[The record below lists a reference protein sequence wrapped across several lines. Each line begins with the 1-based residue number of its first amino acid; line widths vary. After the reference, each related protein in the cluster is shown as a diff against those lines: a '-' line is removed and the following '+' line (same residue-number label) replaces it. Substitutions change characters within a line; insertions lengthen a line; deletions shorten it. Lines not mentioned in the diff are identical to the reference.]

1 MEKRRR
7 RRNKRDKRRA
17 QRTII
22 ALRAPPKVLS
32 APRWKSSFSSRRF
45 APAAIS
51 ERRPLFARLDQ
62 PRSPIQFARA
72 MLETQS
78 SPSSRRHFP
87 PLCQKKKQFSWGYI
101 KRKGKKQEQEKE
113 LFLLDCIY
121 LYYVVYT
128 TDIFLSSL
136 KLKKKEKDGRAEKKV
151 KRGLGTLFGPS
162 LAVSLSGEREREPK
176 LPIGCDDGTN
186 LLASPFLTRK
196 IPSGPAVT
204 RAGRNEQESRGGEI
218 IRKDELPKRRK
229 VEAHF
234 LSLSCCAVDIPP
246 SASKMAS
253 PSCAHGPTQM
263 REGHARRRE
272 RESNRGR
279 SRWNEGTC
287 GRLDT
292 FGFKGAWRDVRDIT
306 KKQKCCQTRK
316 EKGMRKGGENV
327 GNHHLLW
334 RRSSERPWRWLAP
347 HVSCF
352 ARRVMLAR
360 HYRWWYTRNENV
372 FLPNSER
379 GSRLLFIWV
388 RRKKNR
394 FK

>member
-1 MEKRRR
+1 MSYQKEEKLRLIFSLSRVVLSTFLRQRRKWPRRR
-7 RRNKRDKRRA
+7 
-17 QRTII
+17 
-22 ALRAPPKVLS
+22 ALM
-32 APRWKSSFSSRRF
+32 APRKWEK
-45 APAAIS
+45 
-51 ERRPLFARLDQ
+51 
-62 PRSPIQFARA
+62 A
-72 MLETQS
+72 M
-78 SPSSRRHFP
+78 P
-87 PLCQKKKQFSWGYI
+87 
-101 KRKGKKQEQEKE
+101 
-113 LFLLDCIY
+113 
-121 LYYVVYT
+121 V
-128 TDIFLSSL
+128 
-136 KLKKKEKDGRAEKKV
+136 
-151 KRGLGTLFGPS
+151 
-162 LAVSLSGEREREPK
+162 GE
-176 LPIGCDDGTN
+176 
-186 LLASPFLTRK
+186 
-196 IPSGPAVT
+196 
-204 RAGRNEQESRGGEI
+204 
-218 IRKDELPKRRK
+218 
-229 VEAHF
+229 
-234 LSLSCCAVDIPP
+234 
-246 SASKMAS
+246 
-253 PSCAHGPTQM
+253 
-263 REGHARRRE
+263 RE

>member
-1 MEKRRR
+1 
-7 RRNKRDKRRA
+7 
-17 QRTII
+17 
-22 ALRAPPKVLS
+22 
-32 APRWKSSFSSRRF
+32 
-45 APAAIS
+45 
-51 ERRPLFARLDQ
+51 
-62 PRSPIQFARA
+62 
-72 MLETQS
+72 
-78 SPSSRRHFP
+78 
-87 PLCQKKKQFSWGYI
+87 
-101 KRKGKKQEQEKE
+101 
-113 LFLLDCIY
+113 
-121 LYYVVYT
+121 
-128 TDIFLSSL
+128 
-136 KLKKKEKDGRAEKKV
+136 
-151 KRGLGTLFGPS
+151 
-162 LAVSLSGEREREPK
+162 
-176 LPIGCDDGTN
+176 
-186 LLASPFLTRK
+186 
-196 IPSGPAVT
+196 
-204 RAGRNEQESRGGEI
+204 
-218 IRKDELPKRRK
+218 
-229 VEAHF
+229 
-234 LSLSCCAVDIPP
+234 
-246 SASKMAS
+246 
-253 PSCAHGPTQM
+253 M

-272 RESNRGR
+272 RKSNRGR

-388 RRKKNR
+388 RRKKKSIQVER
-394 FK
+394 KKKQQQEERPKEHRDSSSSQIYRGAYIRCRLASIRTTHTSYI